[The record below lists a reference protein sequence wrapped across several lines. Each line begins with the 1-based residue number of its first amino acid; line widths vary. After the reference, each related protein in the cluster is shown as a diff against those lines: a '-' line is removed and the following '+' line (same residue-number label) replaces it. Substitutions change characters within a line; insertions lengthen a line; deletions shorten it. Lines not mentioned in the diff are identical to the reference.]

1 VRAILNRLPPVT
13 RAGYSRPPP
22 VITPL
27 ARFAVRHAVPVLVGW
42 VVVVVALG
50 LTAIGVEGKVQPS
63 LLFVPGT
70 ESTHWRDVRKG
81 SFNESLVVLLVG
93 PARAIDRQGPR
104 LAAALQA
111 RPGTRAISPW
121 TQPNV
126 KQLQALRPSPTQ
138 VAISIDLQIP
148 RGGNINTVIGP
159 LQRFVDSHVQPPVRP
174 HLAGIPSLGSEV
186 NQSSIDALH
195 KGEMIAVPILILVVL
210 LIFRSPVAAAI
221 PLLIAGGTVV
231 MGFGLI
237 SLILSVTKLD
247 AVVLSA
253 ASMLGLALG
262 VDYSLLIVTR
272 FRSCLAEGHAPRQ
285 AASIAANTAGR
296 TATFAGVV
304 LLAITVVAFFLSPG
318 SVLLSMAIGMSV
330 VTVLSML
337 GAVLLAPAMTSLLGH
352 RVNRWQLG
360 GAPADDGGLIARVVS
375 RVSGRAALATGLL
388 AALLALFAS
397 PVLGLETSPPDPR
410 ELPKHSAGLEAFDAL
425 RAAHFGPEI
434 DVALSAPNGTLL
446 DPKRLAQISGLE
458 RQISRLPLIKAVT
471 GPGLIADATAEV
483 RRAPK
488 QIGKSRRDLAM
499 AQDELT
505 ARSRQLDRAR
515 REARR
520 QAGDVARGLQSARA
534 LLDNGTALLNAA
546 SSHSGDVTRLRTGLT
561 AARDGARQLAGGT
574 RTLSS
579 QAKLLAGAL
588 SEIQKRVDALVPAIV
603 SGQTALRDAEA
614 RLSLLRVPA
623 QTSQR
628 ELQAALAALDRAGT
642 AAQDPA
648 VQEARTHISAA
659 LTAVAGTA
667 AGSGLQTAQVGGYS
681 GLDAAL
687 AAELALAEAAG
698 KQIDAAVRQAGQ
710 FADVMQQVADGAG
723 RLVTPGLSTV
733 LGGEDQLAAAL
744 GQASSGV
751 AAVQPQLDA
760 LAGGAQSLLSTGG
773 EMLNANGA
781 KATPLLTQLQDGL
794 GTASHRINQVRDQL
808 VTRTGPFQ
816 PLRTLRTLQ
825 LDSPGFFQS
834 GYLVAAGLDGAR
846 PDQRDAIAGIVDS
859 SNGGRK
865 ARILVMPNVPTN
877 DPRQDHIV
885 DAVRALTHRF
895 QRATGI
901 TAPVGGTAPELTD
914 FERVNRTRVPLI
926 ILAICLVTYLALIPI
941 LRSVVLPAIA
951 VGLNMLTV
959 AAAFGILTLLFV
971 GDNAPMGGA
980 GKLDVVTVT
989 GIFVVTFALSIDYQ
1003 VFLLTRMREEYVRTQ
1018 SHTAAVEF
1026 GISKTARVVTGAAT
1040 IMVSV
1045 FVAFA
1050 LSSFSL
1056 IQQLGVGLASAVLI
1070 DATIVRLGLLPS
1082 IMKMAGDRTW
1092 WLPTWLDERLPYL
1105 DTEGSMFAR
1114 DADHL
1119 RATSS

>member
-1 VRAILNRLPPVT
+1 
-13 RAGYSRPPP
+13 

-42 VVVVVALG
+42 VVVVAALG
-50 LTAIGVEGKVQPS
+50 LTAIGVESKVQPS

-70 ESTHWRDVRKG
+70 ESSHWRDVRKG

-93 PARAIDRQGPR
+93 PRQQIDRQAPA
-104 LAAALQA
+104 LASALQA

-121 TQPNV
+121 TQPHV
-126 KQLQALRPSPTQ
+126 RQLQALRPSPTQ
-138 VAISIDLQIP
+138 VAISLDLKIP
-148 RGGNINTVIGP
+148 PGGNINTVIGP
-159 LQRFVDSHVQPPVRP
+159 LEHFVNSHVQPPVRA

-186 NQSSIDALH
+186 NKSSIEALH

-210 LIFRSPVAAAI
+210 LIFRSPIAAAI

-237 SLILSVTKLD
+237 SLILSFTDLD

-296 TATFAGVV
+296 TANFAGVV
-304 LLAITVVAFFLSPG
+304 LLAITLVAFFMSPG
-318 SVLLSMAIGMSV
+318 SILLSMAIGMSV

-337 GAVLLAPAMTSLLGH
+337 GAILLAPAMTSLAGH
-352 RVNRWQLG
+352 NVNRWQLG
-360 GAPADDGGLIARVVS
+360 GTPADDGGLIARIVA

-388 AALLALFAS
+388 AAMLALFAS

-410 ELPKHSAGLEAFDAL
+410 ELPKNSAGLEAFNAI

-434 DVALSAPNGTLL
+434 DIALAAPNGTLL
-446 DPKRLAQISGLE
+446 DPTRLAKISGLE
-458 RQISRLPLIKAVT
+458 RDIERLPLIKAVT

-488 QIGKSRRDLAM
+488 QIGKSRHDLTL
-499 AQDELT
+499 AQNELT
-505 ARSRQLDRAR
+505 TRSRQLNRAR
-515 REARR
+515 REARQ
-520 QAGDVARGLQSARA
+520 QAGDVARGLQRA
-534 LLDNGTALLNAA
+534 KDLLANGSNLLVAA
-546 SSHSGDVTRLRTGLT
+546 GSHSGDVTRLRTGLS
-561 AARDGARQLAGGT
+561 AAQDGARQLASGT
-574 RTLSS
+574 RTLSG
-579 QAKLLAGAL
+579 QAKILASAL
-588 SEIQKRVDALVPAIV
+588 GEIQKRVDALVPSIV
-603 SGQTALRDAEA
+603 QGQTALRDAEA

-628 ELQAALAALDRAGT
+628 ELQAALAALDRSGSAT
-642 AAQDPA
+642 QDPA
-648 VQEARTHISAA
+648 VQDARSHITAA
-659 LTAVAGTA
+659 LSAIAGT
-667 AGSGLQTAQVGGYS
+667 GSSSGLQTAQAGGYP
-681 GLDAAL
+681 GLDAVL
-687 AAELALAEAAG
+687 ASELALAEAAG
-698 KQIDAAVRQAGQ
+698 RQVDSAVRQAGQ

-723 RLVTPGLSTV
+723 RLVSPGLSTV
-733 LGGEDQLAAAL
+733 EGGTEQLASAL
-744 GQASSGV
+744 GQASNGV
-751 AAVQPQLDA
+751 AAVQPQLNA
-760 LAGGAQSLLSTGG
+760 LQGGAQSLLATGG
-773 EMLNANGA
+773 ELLNASGA
-781 KATPLLTQLQDGL
+781 RATPLLTQLQQGL
-794 GTASHRINQVRDQL
+794 GAASTRIDTVRNQL
-808 VTRTGPFQ
+808 ATRTGPFQ

-825 LDSPGFFQS
+825 LDSPGFFES

-846 PDQRDAIAGIVDS
+846 PEQRDAIAGIVDS
-859 SNGGRK
+859 ANGGRK
-865 ARILVMPNVPTN
+865 ARILVMPNVATN
-877 DPRQDHIV
+877 DPRQDKIV
-885 DAVRALTHRF
+885 DDVRTLTHKF
-895 QRATGI
+895 QRDTGI
-901 TAPVGGTAPELTD
+901 AAPVGGTAPELTD

-951 VGLNMLTV
+951 VGLNLLTV

-971 GDNAPMGGA
+971 GDNPPMGGA

-1056 IQQLGVGLASAVLI
+1056 IQQLGVGLATAVLI
-1070 DATIVRLGLLPS
+1070 DATVVRLGLLPS
-1082 IMKMAGDRTW
+1082 IMKLAGDRTW
-1092 WLPTWLDERLPYL
+1092 WLPTWLDEKLPYL

-1114 DADHL
+1114 DAAHL
-1119 RATSS
+1119 KGS